1 MQASRCVEDGR
12 YIALAWLTV
21 VIRLQTPKPIR
32 RRGKATK
39 KEVIL
44 NPDDSD
50 DEDDEGVE
58 ERIGLTD
65 SLMFPVIASCM
76 LLGLFLVFKY
86 LDSKWINKILGGYCE
101 SDRVTPGQP
110 VD

>member
-1 MQASRCVEDGR
+1 MTESDNE
-12 YIALAWLTV
+12 
-21 VIRLQTPKPIR
+21 LQTPKSIR
-32 RRGKATK
+32 HRGKETQ
-39 KEVIL
+39 KEIIL

-50 DEDDEGVE
+50 DEDEEEME

-65 SLMFPVIASCM
+65 SLLFPVIASCM

-101 SDRVTPGQP
+101 LPLITVSGFF
-110 VD
+110 

>member
-1 MQASRCVEDGR
+1 M
-12 YIALAWLTV
+12 
-21 VIRLQTPKPIR
+21 VIRLQTPKSIR
-32 RRGKATK
+32 HRGKATK

-50 DEDDEGVE
+50 DEDDEEVE